1 MELLTK
7 CPKVENTKADGMA
20 AARFPFFA
28 KTHKRV
34 MPDKGGYHMEHGTQS
49 VQLSVN
55 GYEVSASFAECEN
68 TEALGKVKQILLS
81 SFAAYAPKPK
91 GGDILALSPGRG
103 IIVVGRR
110 PLAP

>member
-1 MELLTK
+1 
-7 CPKVENTKADGMA
+7 MA

-34 MPDKGGYHMEHGTQS
+34 MPDKGGYHMEHGTRS
-49 VQLSVN
+49 IQLSVN
-55 GYEVSASFAECEN
+55 EYEVSASFAECEN

-91 GGDILALSPGRG
+91 GGDILALSPRQ
-103 IIVVGRR
+103 RDNSSR
-110 PLAP
+110 QKAACTLKTSSLLHND

>member
-34 MPDKGGYHMEHGTQS
+34 MPDKGGYHME
-49 VQLSVN
+49 N

-91 GGDILALSPGRG
+91 GGDILALSPRQ
-103 IIVVGRR
+103 RDNSSR
-110 PLAP
+110 QKAACTLKTSSLLHND